1 MLDPLNGYLLLAY
14 KLYGNPKRFSGA
26 WNFGPH
32 ISKNYNVKKVV
43 KSLLYFMNIKKKVFI
58 KRNIKFKETNILIL
72 NCKKSK
78 NYLNWKPKWSVKK
91 SIEMTAQWY
100 KEYVSNKKNIKNL
113 AFDQISEFFK

>member
-1 MLDPLNGYLLLAY
+1 
-14 KLYGNPKRFSGA
+14 LYSNPKRFSGA

-32 ISKNYNVKKVV
+32 VSKNYNVKKVV
-43 KSLLYFMNIKKKVFI
+43 KSLLHSMNIKKTVFI

-78 NYLNWKPKWSVKK
+78 NYLHWKPKWSVKK

-100 KEYVSNKKNIKNL
+100 KEYISNKNNIKNL
-113 AFDQISEFFK
+113 AFNQISEFFK